1 MIWCVRQRRTIEEV
15 MVEVSRSFL
24 GMESAKERR
33 AFREMERKKE
43 KEGEEDILA
52 ESFAGK
58 SRYLGGEERREGN
71 HGR

>member
-1 MIWCVRQRRTIEEV
+1 
-15 MVEVSRSFL
+15 
-24 GMESAKERR
+24 MESAKERR

-52 ESFAGK
+52 ESLAGK
-58 SRYLGGEERREGN
+58 CRYLGGEERREGN